1 MKKEY
6 IISDIFDNYMDAKSG
21 LDFGDYEDVMSY
33 SVRYR
38 VDGTDLSDP
47 STWYVM
53 GIDVAEEPE
62 SVKRQKERD
71 KKIDSILN

>member
-6 IISDIFDNYMDAKSG
+6 IFVTDGVDYKTWGSYVDIES
-21 LDFGDYEDVMSY
+21 L

-38 VDGTDLSDP
+38 VDDDSDLSDP

-71 KKIDSILN
+71 KKIDAILK

>member
-1 MKKEY
+1 MKKEF
-6 IISDIFDNYMDAKSG
+6 I
-21 LDFGDYEDVMSY
+21 LDLKDFPYGDYIDINSL

-38 VDGTDLSDP
+38 VDGSDISDP

-62 SVKRQKERD
+62 SIKRQKERD

>member
-1 MKKEY
+1 MKKEF
-6 IISDIFDNYMDAKSG
+6 I
-21 LDFGDYEDVMSY
+21 LDLKDFPYGDYIDINSLSIRY
-33 SVRYR
+33 SV
-38 VDGTDLSDP
+38 DDDSDLSDP

-71 KKIDSILN
+71 KKIDAILK